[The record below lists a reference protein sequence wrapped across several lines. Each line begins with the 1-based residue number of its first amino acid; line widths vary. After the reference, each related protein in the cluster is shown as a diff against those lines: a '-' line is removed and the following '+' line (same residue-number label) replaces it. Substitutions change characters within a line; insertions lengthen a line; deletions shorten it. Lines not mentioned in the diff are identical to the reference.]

1 MDVWM
6 WRQADMKCW
15 RVETDS
21 IKGTIKVYDAEGEI
35 ISDRD
40 GLSKEVIDLIE
51 KNFFD
56 VVATRVDKPTV
67 KVAEEQFN
75 PMYA

>member
-6 WRQADMKCW
+6 WRQANNKYW
-15 RVETDS
+15 RVETDTTN
-21 IKGTIKVYDAEGEI
+21 GTIKVYNEDGDI

-56 VVATRVDKPTV
+56 VVATKVDKPTTSV
-67 KVAEEQFN
+67 PDDQFN
-75 PMYA
+75 PMYV